1 MRGSSFSEKLIF
13 EEHTF
18 LFIILT
24 SPFFYVSL
32 QVDSS
37 SWEFLD
43 QNICNN
49 NANVTNNINNTNNCI
64 VEEDP
69 LQRQIRLNSEAADI
83 IDDITAGGR
92 KEDVREGSSSGDS
105 MYHTDFSSN
114 LTSNTSGGEH
124 DQDQDQSTDHSS
136 RSPESVSREKLLE
149 TSEDDV
155 VLETSLDLVST
166 NFQRKAWNS
175 SQDQVQP
182 PFLPRGNVGS
192 SHAVRTN
199 LFEACC
205 CPPRQR
211 FINLP
216 LRS

>member
-49 NANVTNNINNTNNCI
+49 NASVTNNINNTNNCI

-182 PFLPRGNVGS
+182 PSLLRGIVGS
-192 SHAVRTN
+192 SHAVRTT
-199 LFEACC
+199 LFEA
-205 CPPRQR
+205 
-211 FINLP
+211 L
-216 LRS
+216 

>member
-1 MRGSSFSEKLIF
+1 MSGNSFSEKLIF
-13 EEHTF
+13 EEHAF
-18 LFIILT
+18 LSIILT
-24 SPFFYVSL
+24 SPFFYVSP

-83 IDDITAGGR
+83 IDDITDGGR

-114 LTSNTSGGEH
+114 LTSNTSGSGTGGEH
-124 DQDQDQSTDHSS
+124 DQDQDHDQSTDHTS

-149 TSEDDV
+149 TSEDDA

-166 NFQRKAWNS
+166 NFQRKVWNS
-175 SQDQVQP
+175 SQDQVHP
-182 PFLPRGNVGS
+182 PSLLRGSVGS
-192 SHAVRTN
+192 SHVVRTN
-199 LFEACC
+199 VFEA
-205 CPPRQR
+205 
-211 FINLP
+211 L
-216 LRS
+216 

>member
-1 MRGSSFSEKLIF
+1 M
-13 EEHTF
+13 
-18 LFIILT
+18 
-24 SPFFYVSL
+24 
-32 QVDSS
+32 DSS

-49 NANVTNNINNTNNCI
+49 NANVANNINNNTNDCI

-83 IDDITAGGR
+83 IDDITGGGR

-124 DQDQDQSTDHSS
+124 DQDQDQDQSTDHSS

-149 TSEDDV
+149 TSEDDA

-182 PFLPRGNVGS
+182 PSLPRGIVKS
-192 SHAVRTN
+192 SHVVRTN
-199 LFEACC
+199 LFEA
-205 CPPRQR
+205 
-211 FINLP
+211 L
-216 LRS
+216 

>member
-1 MRGSSFSEKLIF
+1 M
-13 EEHTF
+13 
-18 LFIILT
+18 
-24 SPFFYVSL
+24 
-32 QVDSS
+32 DSS

-49 NANVTNNINNTNNCI
+49 NANVANNINNNTNNCI

-83 IDDITAGGR
+83 IDDITGGGR

-124 DQDQDQSTDHSS
+124 DQDQDQDQSTDHSS

-149 TSEDDV
+149 TSEDDA

-182 PFLPRGNVGS
+182 PSLPRGIVKS
-192 SHAVRTN
+192 SHVVRTN

-211 FINLP
+211 FINLL

>member
-1 MRGSSFSEKLIF
+1 M
-13 EEHTF
+13 
-18 LFIILT
+18 
-24 SPFFYVSL
+24 
-32 QVDSS
+32 DSS

-69 LQRQIRLNSEAADI
+69 LERQIRLNSEAADI

-114 LTSNTSGGEH
+114 LTSNTSGG
-124 DQDQDQSTDHSS
+124 DQDQDQDHSS
-136 RSPESVSREKLLE
+136 ISPESVSREKLLE

-182 PFLPRGNVGS
+182 PSLPRGNVGS
-192 SHAVRTN
+192 GHAVRTN
-199 LFEACC
+199 LFEA
-205 CPPRQR
+205 
-211 FINLP
+211 L
-216 LRS
+216 

>member
-1 MRGSSFSEKLIF
+1 MRGSSLSEKLIF
-13 EEHTF
+13 EERAF
-18 LFIILT
+18 LFTIFT
-24 SPFFYVSL
+24 SPFFYVSP

-49 NANVTNNINNTNNCI
+49 NANVTNNVNNTNNCI

-83 IDDITAGGR
+83 IDDITARGR

-124 DQDQDQSTDHSS
+124 DQDQDQDQSTDHSS

-182 PFLPRGNVGS
+182 PSLLRGIVES
-192 SHAVRTN
+192 SHVVRTN
-199 LFEACC
+199 LFEA
-205 CPPRQR
+205 
-211 FINLP
+211 L
-216 LRS
+216 

>member
-175 SQDQVQP
+175 SQDQVHP
-182 PFLPRGNVGS
+182 PSLPRGIVGS
-192 SHAVRTN
+192 SHPVRIKS
-199 LFEACC
+199 F
-205 CPPRQR
+205 
-211 FINLP
+211 
-216 LRS
+216 